1 MNTERTCEDYLRD
14 IIENA
19 ERAERFLRDTPS
31 LEALRQD
38 DRTSY
43 AVVRTLEIIGEAA
56 KHIPESVRSRYTDLH
71 WRGMTGMRD
80 KVVHGYFGV
89 DLEVVWRTVHEE
101 LPPLREGIRR
111 ILDDMEA
118 EKSDEKT
125 DESE

>member
-1 MNTERTCEDYLRD
+1 MNAERTCEDYLRD

-19 ERAERFLRDTPS
+19 ERAEHFLKDTPS

-38 DRTSY
+38 DRTGY
-43 AVVRTLEIIGEAA
+43 AVVRALEIIGEAA
-56 KHIPESVRSRYTDLH
+56 KHIPQSMRSRYTDLH
-71 WRGMTGMRD
+71 WRGMAGMQD
-80 KVVHGYFGV
+80 KVIHDYFGV

-101 LPPLREGIRR
+101 LPPLRKGIRR

-125 DESE
+125 DKSE